1 MCPTPGCYLPD
12 GCPHGLARNKYGCI
26 TCECAGE
33 YCVKCASVINRGYLT
48 IKVENT
54 GLKIMNEIVFHNTPL
69 SYLPKCTSSPPP
81 PKFCIT
87 FLFHFP
93 WVLQPSHEKLKT
105 MLMQNFGGQIRYIM
119 GDVQV
124 AYRHTQEVPSLGLI
138 SQRPSF

>member
-1 MCPTPGCYLPD
+1 MKLFFIIRHFHISQNA
-12 GCPHGLARNKYGCI
+12 PH
-26 TCECAGE
+26 
-33 YCVKCASVINRGYLT
+33 
-48 IKVENT
+48 
-54 GLKIMNEIVFHNTPL
+54 P
-69 SYLPKCTSSPPP
+69 PPP